1 MIAIGASI
9 AALAVLAAIFWNL
22 PLITCWASALVLVIM
37 ALIELC
43 WRRDMRPW
51 SLALRAVAVAWLCAL
66 AVVTALALDR
76 GLYSLYM
83 PLGEVVRD
91 MPASPI
97 DESDAVPDTGER
109 VLAFYRFDCPDC
121 HATRRD
127 IDAWASENSIDL
139 YWVSTRSERG
149 AELFDRYRLH
159 RVPTIVAVNG
169 DERALARQA
178 YVVDD
183 DGTVRVDAAATSDI
197 LAFLQKGTS

>member
-1 MIAIGASI
+1 MIAIGASM
-9 AALAVLAAIFWNL
+9 ASLAVLVAIFWNL
-22 PLITCWASALVLVIM
+22 PLITGWASTLVLVIM

-43 WRRDMRPW
+43 WRRGMRPW
-51 SLALRAVAVAWLCAL
+51 GLALRAVAVAWLCAL

-83 PLGEVVRD
+83 PLGEVACDV
-91 MPASPI
+91 PASPI

-121 HATRRD
+121 HATRD
-127 IDAWASENSIDL
+127 GINTWASENGIDL

-159 RVPTIVAVNG
+159 RVPTLVAVDADG
-169 DERALARQA
+169 EVLARQA

-183 DGTVRVDAAATSDI
+183 DGAVHMDKTATSDI
-197 LAFLQKGTS
+197 LAFLQKETP